1 MCDRRFP
8 WVAWAHPTARTKL
21 PSLLRGG
28 GLPKRE
34 RERRLLARARSPATH
49 CHNAMLRSLAVRL
62 TISRVNLRIRGFLI
76 RVVRAWRRTG
86 CSPALLASVQPTGHS
101 RRVRYRYGTRHAPR
115 ALHDEQPSHPPPTG
129 VGSFQ
134 GNQSHGGPRWKSGR
148 ILRRVLLRRVERGFC
163 SDECECA
170 ARSPQGGPQ
179 HKAQAYAQASALPLA
194 RQTDRPESV
203 HHQITRCVQL

>member
-1 MCDRRFP
+1 M
-8 WVAWAHPTARTKL
+8 AWAYPTARTKL

-34 RERRLLARARSPATH
+34 RERRLARVRSPATH
-49 CHNAMLRSLAVRL
+49 CHNAVLRSLAVRL

-86 CSPALLASVQPTGHS
+86 CSPALLASMQPTGRS

-115 ALHDEQPSHPPPTG
+115 SLHDEQPSHPPTAG

-148 ILRRVLLRRVERGFC
+148 ILRRVLRRVERGFF
-163 SDECECA
+163 SDECA

-179 HKAQAYAQASALPLA
+179 HKAQAYAQAYAPSACSA
-194 RQTDRPESV
+194 DGQA
-203 HHQITRCVQL
+203 